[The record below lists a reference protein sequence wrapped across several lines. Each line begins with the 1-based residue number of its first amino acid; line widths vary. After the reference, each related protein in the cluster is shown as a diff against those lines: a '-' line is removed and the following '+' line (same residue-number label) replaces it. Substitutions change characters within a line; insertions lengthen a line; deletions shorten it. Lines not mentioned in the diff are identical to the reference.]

1 MDGVHDMGG
10 MHGFGPVDPSEDG
23 QIFEHEWQSRVFAT
37 NLAIIPHLGNN
48 LDLFRHRIECM
59 PPGDYLSASYYER
72 WLASILAAVEE
83 AGLLSA
89 SELAEIRAGRAPEVV
104 SADTGALPPEVVNA
118 MANAPVGRSLDFA
131 GVAGFAVGDRVRVRT
146 LHRPGHTRLPRYV
159 RGRTGAVIEDNG
171 NQLLP
176 DAHADRGEKLQE
188 RLYTVRFQSRDL
200 WGETA
205 GIKDSVCVDLWES
218 YLEGC

>member
-10 MHGFGPVDPSEDG
+10 MHGFGPVDPSEDDRV
-23 QIFEHEWQSRVFAT
+23 FEHEWQSRVFAT

-48 LDLFRHRIECM
+48 LDRFRHRIECM
-59 PPGDYLSASYYER
+59 PPGDYLNASYYER
-72 WLASILAAVEE
+72 WLAAILSAVEE

-89 SELAEIRAGRAPEVV
+89 SELAEVRAGRTPEVG
-104 SADTGALPPEVVNA
+104 SADAVALPPEVVSA
-118 MANAPVGRSLDFA
+118 MANAPVGRSLDFSGEA
-131 GVAGFAVGDRVRVRT
+131 RFAIGDRVRVLT

-159 RGRTGAVIEDNG
+159 RGRTGVIIEDSG

-176 DAHADRGEKLQE
+176 DAHADRGEKIHE

-200 WGETA
+200 WGEAA
-205 GIKDSVCVDLWES
+205 GVQDRVCVDLWES